1 VSPASSSSGNFS
13 QFTPDSATSPHS
25 SSSSPQPTA
34 KSQKGREYGMEGMR
48 KTKSRTAFS
57 KEQLQTLHQRFQSQK
72 YLSPQQIRE
81 LAVALGLTYKQVNRD
96 FDPQCFN
103 LTVAE
108 WSLMEVPGWQD
119 EFLAGTEAKV
129 KTWFQNRRM
138 KLKRCQKHSLWSE
151 RAQCLT
157 QSGFQTG
164 TYLDVHPKFHQGYP
178 ITAAGNIQTMP
189 APCQHYGAGQNA
201 YTIVTSEDGGV
212 FGKGGGTCSVQQT
225 VGFIAQHKVDFYH
238 SYPGSVEYPG
248 SKTADQLHG
257 SWQCQISRVKE
268 TERHLLAE
276 FWLPLQ
282 QTQGNKTYQVAQLA
296 THTLSAAVSLVHV
309 VHSLKI
315 PAGADREDL
324 VKRGCHV
331 QVGSLMSPTLGDK
344 ESRSAVQNHT
354 NGPFFGMGPLF
365 SPGPS
370 SKPNNSAFF
379 MPIVLPIGQLDMIHF
394 SPQIGGAVTGGDGE
408 VYSPAA
414 LSNTC
419 MEWVDSAGTK

>member
-1 VSPASSSSGNFS
+1 MDQAHFQLALSKACGGPTLPLLPMYQACPGGAAMGFLELHWGEARQAPTAAGPAGIAAARQCPEAGARRHTAEVSPASSSSGNFS

-34 KSQKGREYGMEGMR
+34 KSQKGREYGVEGMR

-81 LAVALGLTYKQVNRD
+81 LAVALGLTYKQV
-96 FDPQCFN
+96 
-103 LTVAE
+103 
-108 WSLMEVPGWQD
+108 
-119 EFLAGTEAKV
+119 

-151 RAQCLT
+151 RAQCIT

-164 TYLDVHPKFHQGYP
+164 TYLDMHPKFHQGYP

-248 SKTADQLHG
+248 SKT
-257 SWQCQISRVKE
+257 
-268 TERHLLAE
+268 
-276 FWLPLQ
+276 
-282 QTQGNKTYQVAQLA
+282 
-296 THTLSAAVSLVHV
+296 
-309 VHSLKI
+309 
-315 PAGADREDL
+315 
-324 VKRGCHV
+324 
-331 QVGSLMSPTLGDK
+331 
-344 ESRSAVQNHT
+344 
-354 NGPFFGMGPLF
+354 
-365 SPGPS
+365 
-370 SKPNNSAFF
+370 
-379 MPIVLPIGQLDMIHF
+379 
-394 SPQIGGAVTGGDGE
+394 GDGC
-408 VYSPAA
+408 
-414 LSNTC
+414 NFHH
-419 MEWVDSAGTK
+419 SATMGAPFPTATGHHLYHS